1 MRIQGPARYQL
12 TFTPESFS
20 VLGAGGDSKFSGIAT
35 LKQPKL
41 YVISVANKPCYVGVT
56 KQPVRNHLRLG
67 SKAKADSKHHSHAI
81 RHEGSPV
88 DLDVW
93 CHLDAVDRSDA
104 DLEAVEAEL
113 VFLIRRAGQWP
124 KHQTLI
130 HSRPSTWRHR
140 KMAADIMA
148 HYKI

>member
-1 MRIQGPARYQL
+1 MRIEGPARYQL
-12 TFTPESFS
+12 TFKPDRVS
-20 VLGAGGDSKFSGIAT
+20 VRDAQGDSKFSGIAT

-67 SKAKADSKHHSHAI
+67 SKAKADSKHHSYAI
-81 RHEGSPV
+81 RSEGSPV
-88 DLDVW
+88 DIDVW

-124 KHQTLI
+124 KHQSVI

-148 HYKI
+148 HYSA

>member
-1 MRIQGPARYQL
+1 MRVQGPVRYQL
-12 TFTPESFS
+12 TFKPDRVS
-20 VLGAGGDSKFSGIAT
+20 VRSAGGDSKFTGIAT

-67 SKAKADSKHHSHAI
+67 SKAKPDSKHPSNAI
-81 RHEGSPV
+81 RSEGSEV

-113 VFLIRRAGQWP
+113 VFLIRRTGQWP
-124 KHQTLI
+124 KHQTVI

-140 KMAADIMA
+140 KIAADIMA
-148 HYKI
+148 HYQI